1 MKTTLF
7 EYVPDLIVKI
17 ADEKDFIIES
27 KMETITTITNLIGL
41 LQDRIK

>member
-17 ADEKDFIIES
+17 SDEKDFIIES